1 MGVQG
6 NAQGNEQGK
15 YSGEILSMVQENSK
29 ITRAEMAER
38 HGVSTKTIE
47 RELKKRPQ
55 IRYVGQGYSG
65 H

>member
-38 HGVSTKTIE
+38 LGVSTKTIE

-55 IRYVGQGYSG
+55 IRYVRQGYSG